1 MRNDEFGIG
10 ETERRKLLVHVC
22 KCLGTLV
29 PHSHPT
35 FPASPNVFVDP
46 YRASESQFTMT
57 SSSRKYAL
65 DFLSFV
71 NASPTREPR
80 P

>member
-1 MRNDEFGIG
+1 MRNDKFGIG

-22 KCLGTLV
+22 KCLGALV

-35 FPASPNVFVDP
+35 FPASPNVL
-46 YRASESQFTMT
+46 YRALEPQFTMT

-71 NASPTREPR
+71 NASPTRESHP
-80 P
+80 